1 MTTTDSNNPA
11 ACPCLGHGPAAQ
23 DIIEERDIGTDKTD
37 GRYADVTLT
46 RCARCHRLW
55 LKYFVEYEAFSQS
68 GRWCQTVISYEDAEK
83 MTPERAPA
91 YLATAPWHIYGGSYF
106 NNTRHRGSGAL
117 YWGT

>member
-1 MTTTDSNNPA
+1 
-11 ACPCLGHGPAAQ
+11 
-23 DIIEERDIGTDKTD
+23 
-37 GRYADVTLT
+37 
-46 RCARCHRLW
+46 
-55 LKYFVEYEAFSQS
+55 
-68 GRWCQTVISYEDAEK
+68 